1 MQKKKLRKTSKI
13 LMMFCALMLVFGAVA
28 AVSDGAEASEAPILN
43 IPITYEKGDG
53 PSKDDVTLSK
63 ESDSWGIGEHA
74 LADAPTCKDSN
85 FEFIGWKETNDTS
98 GKIYAVGEKY
108 EITMETTGT
117 LTFKAVWGV
126 KVTFDKNVDDEAI
139 KDIPAKS
146 TEYNKPYSVSAKY
159 DDTEYYKFLG
169 WSTEAKK
176 NDSTPEYKVGDV
188 IDAKLVTAPFTL
200 YAIWEKKFLTVT
212 YHANTGSD
220 ATDSSVTVPVDNTKY
235 IGSGDDLVATI
246 MGDGKLATD
255 HVHAATMKDAT
266 PVRTGYTFAGWATTA
281 TATKAEYQPGAKTDP
296 MTKDMDL
303 YAVWTSGTAA
313 TTAATSGSGTTT
325 TTKTPQTGDSDYLM
339 LYIVMAVLS
348 LVGIAYLSY
357 DQKKAKSSK

>member
-28 AVSDGAEASEAPILN
+28 AVSDGVEAASILD
-43 IPITYEKGDG
+43 IPVSYQAGDG
-53 PSKDDVTLSK
+53 PKAEEVTVPADESWNIGKHKLPDTPSCKNSDFTFVGWMEVK
-63 ESDSWGIGEHA
+63 ENSTAQGKVY
-74 LADAPTCKDSN
+74 DAGA
-85 FEFIGWKETNDTS
+85 E
-98 GKIYAVGEKY
+98 Y
-108 EITMETTGT
+108 EVTTKTTGT

-126 KVTFDKNVDDEAI
+126 KVTFDKNVDDESI
-139 KDIPAKS
+139 KDIPAES
-146 TEYNKPYSVSAKY
+146 TEYNKSYSVSAKY

-200 YAIWEKKFLTVT
+200 YAIWEKQFLTVT

-235 IGSGDDLVATI
+235 IGSGDGLVATI

-255 HVHAATMKDAT
+255 HVHAATMKDAI

-281 TATKAEYQPGAKTDP
+281 TATKAEYQPGTKIDP
-296 MTKDMDL
+296 MTKDIDL
-303 YAVWTSGTAA
+303 YAVWTSGTNA
-313 TTAATSGSGTTT
+313 TTGTTSGTTT

-348 LVGIAYLSY
+348 LVGIAYLCY
-357 DQKKAKSSK
+357 DQKKAKASK

>member
-1 MQKKKLRKTSKI
+1 M
-13 LMMFCALMLVFGAVA
+13 
-28 AVSDGAEASEAPILN
+28 
-43 IPITYEKGDG
+43 
-53 PSKDDVTLSK
+53 
-63 ESDSWGIGEHA
+63 
-74 LADAPTCKDSN
+74 
-85 FEFIGWKETNDTS
+85 
-98 GKIYAVGEKY
+98 
-108 EITMETTGT
+108 
-117 LTFKAVWGV
+117 
-126 KVTFDKNVDDEAI
+126 
-139 KDIPAKS
+139 
-146 TEYNKPYSVSAKY
+146 
-159 DDTEYYKFLG
+159 
-169 WSTEAKK
+169 
-176 NDSTPEYKVGDV
+176 
-188 IDAKLVTAPFTL
+188 
-200 YAIWEKKFLTVT
+200 T

>member
-28 AVSDGAEASEAPILN
+28 AVSDGVEAASILD
-43 IPITYEKGDG
+43 IPVSYQAGDG
-53 PSKDDVTLSK
+53 PKAEEVTVPADESWNIGKHKLPDTPSCKNSDFTFVGWMEVK
-63 ESDSWGIGEHA
+63 ENSTAQGKVY
-74 LADAPTCKDSN
+74 DAGA
-85 FEFIGWKETNDTS
+85 E
-98 GKIYAVGEKY
+98 Y
-108 EITMETTGT
+108 EVTTETTGT
-117 LTFKAVWGV
+117 LTFKGVWGV
-126 KVTFDKNVDDEAI
+126 KVTFDKNVDDESI
-139 KDIPAKS
+139 KDIPAES
-146 TEYNKPYSVSAKY
+146 TEYNKSYSVSAKY

-188 IDAKLVTAPFTL
+188 IDAKLVTTPFTL
-200 YAIWEKKFLTVT
+200 YAIWEKQFLTVT

-235 IGSGDDLVATI
+235 IGSGDGLVATI
-246 MGDGKLATD
+246 MGDGKLAAD
-255 HVHAATMKDAT
+255 HVHASTMKDAI

-281 TATKAEYQPGAKTDP
+281 TATKAEYQPGTKIDP
-296 MTKDMDL
+296 MTKDIDL
-303 YAVWTSGTAA
+303 YAVWTSGTKA
-313 TTAATSGSGTTT
+313 TTGTTSGTTT

-348 LVGIAYLSY
+348 LEGIAYLCY
-357 DQKKAKSSK
+357 DQKKAKASK